1 MTIEEQVQEQ
11 MALDAMTR
19 IATEWKRASKLHPVW
34 PTDVIHAA
42 AILAE
47 EAGETVQA
55 ALDLHYKA
63 KTDSEL
69 SEAWEHLREEATQ
82 TGAMAVR
89 ILTAI
94 GSYVIPVVSHAAT
107 EGGTDEQSA

>member
-1 MTIEEQVQEQ
+1 MTIEEQVEEQ
-11 MALDAMTR
+11 RALTVLTR
-19 IATEWKRASKLHPVW
+19 IVEEWKRASKLHPLW

-69 SEAWEHLREEATQ
+69 SEAWAHLREEATQ

-89 ILTAI
+89 LLTSM
-94 GSYVIPVVSHAAT
+94 GSYVRPAMSQAAT
-107 EGGTDEQSA
+107 VGGSDEQSQ